1 MVGTLGLIGV
11 LKVAGIT
18 VFVGRFEY
26 IGNKML
32 DDALGKKS
40 TNPSPLLNK
49 ALKKKV
55 RWP

>member
-1 MVGTLGLIGV
+1 MITLGIAGVAKIALIS
-11 LKVAGIT
+11 AG
-18 VFVGRFEY
+18 VGRLEY
-26 IGNKML
+26 KVNQLL